1 MPGQISAS
9 SGLVRR
15 LTCTSLGAF
24 LGGMT
29 MKLTRNL
36 LTPPVSEQSV
46 RLRGV
51 VEVVLEVVLEVEVYD
66 LVVDM
71 VVDVVMVVVK
81 VVLELVVDVVVDVV
95 L

>member
-1 MPGQISAS
+1 MSFLRYLEMSGQISAS

-36 LTPPVSEQSV
+36 LTPPVSEESV

-51 VEVVLEVVLEVEVYD
+51 VEVV
-66 LVVDM
+66 
-71 VVDVVMVVVK
+71 VK
-81 VVLELVVDVVVDVV
+81 VVDGVVDEKVDVVVELVV
-95 L
+95 